1 MAASI
6 PTRRVRR
13 NVRSQ
18 TQPDPLT
25 ESSAVASSRTV
36 IIAGAGIGG
45 LTAALA
51 IAQRGLR
58 VAVFDQAERLEEV
71 GAGIQLSPNA
81 SRVLIGL
88 GLGDELKSCVVAPD
102 ELRVLNAQTARM
114 LARAPLGA
122 AVERRYGAPYWVIHR
137 GDLQK
142 VLLEAVRANPD
153 VALHLGTRIED
164 YALHGNGVTVA
175 ALSSGRAFEERGIA
189 LVGADG
195 LWSSVRRRLGH
206 HSAPRFA
213 GHTAWRALVPADA
226 VVTDLRQPAV
236 NLWLGRNAHL
246 VHYPVRN
253 GALIN
258 IVAIIRDDWQESG
271 WTAAGERAEILA
283 RYPAGT
289 WPALARAVLAA
300 PQHWQKWA
308 LYDRRPLARW
318 GKGAVTLL
326 GDAAHPMLPYL
337 AQGAAMAIEDAAV
350 LGERLAET
358 PDDPDNAMRRY
369 ERQRRR
375 RTARAWR
382 AARRNGTVYHM
393 GGAEAFL
400 RTLAIIAMGGGR
412 RLLRRYDWLYGWKP
426 A

>member
-1 MAASI
+1 M
-6 PTRRVRR
+6 
-13 NVRSQ
+13 
-18 TQPDPLT
+18 
-25 ESSAVASSRTV
+25 ASSRTV

-51 IAQRGLR
+51 IAQRGFR

-88 GLGDELKSCVVAPD
+88 GLGDELKSCVVAPE
-102 ELRVLNAQTARM
+102 ELRVLNAQTARV

-122 AVERRYGAPYWVIHR
+122 VVELRYGAPYWVIHR

-142 VLLEAVRANPD
+142 VLLDAVHANPD

-206 HSAPRFA
+206 RSAPQFA

-226 VVTDLRQPAV
+226 VVADLRQPAV

-253 GALIN
+253 GQLIN

-271 WTAAGERAEILA
+271 WSAAGERAEILA
-283 RYPAGT
+283 RYPAAM
-289 WPALARAVLAA
+289 WPALARAVVAA

-308 LYDRRPLARW
+308 LYDRRPLPHW
-318 GKGAVTLL
+318 GTGAVTLL

-393 GGAEAFL
+393 GGAKAFL

-412 RLLRRYDWLYGWKP
+412 RLLRRYDWLYGWTP